1 MVTYAS
7 LVKSG
12 DMRLLADE
20 VLRELVLADFDA
32 GDCLFALP
40 SLYPGGSAVVVRV
53 RREGDE
59 FVVTDQGNGYL
70 EAELLGGATT
80 FSRLAPEVAHAH
92 SVKYD
97 GDMFFAIRVSRD
109 HLANAII
116 FIGAASRHAVEKTA
130 EKLSEEREHGFRQI
144 LQSHLREAFH
154 ERVAFEIEVRGQ
166 STKAWRFDA
175 LVKAADHLSVFE
187 LVTPHHISINSSIVK
202 FQDVSALEESV
213 AGIAVLS
220 NRAKM
225 EAHDITLL
233 SRSAAKV
240 IPLDAD
246 RETLLKAA

>member
-1 MVTYAS
+1 MVTHAS

-12 DMRLLADE
+12 DLRLLADE
-20 VLRELVLADFDA
+20 VLQELVLADFEA

-40 SLYPGGSAVVVRV
+40 TLYPGGSAVVVRV
-53 RREGDE
+53 RREGDD

-80 FSRLAPEVAHAH
+80 FSRLAPEVARTHD
-92 SVKYD
+92 VKYD
-97 GDMFFAIRVSRD
+97 GDMFFAVRVPRD

-116 FIGAASRHAVEKTA
+116 FVGAASRHAVEKTA
-130 EKLSEEREHGFRQI
+130 EKLSEEREQGFRQI
-144 LQSHLREAFH
+144 LQSHLREAFQD
-154 ERVAFEIEVRGQ
+154 RVVFEVEMRGQ

-175 LVKAADHLSVFE
+175 LVKASDRFSVFE

-213 AGIAVLS
+213 PGVAVLS
-220 NRAKM
+220 NPAKM
-225 EAHDITLL
+225 ESHDIALL

-240 IPLDAD
+240 IPLDAE
-246 RETLLKAA
+246 RETLLRVA